1 MPSINFMA
9 EIDQFMNSQMEERN
23 QLTNTQ
29 NELTSKVQA
38 IEEEKREMRKQIDE
52 MR

>member
-1 MPSINFMA
+1 MA